1 MSAQPITPFR
11 LDPSTTSPD
20 ATVSDGMGGGAGRG
34 GADNPTHGP
43 LVVVQQPRSV
53 SPPRPAPSRS
63 QTNSDNSLRNGYAA
77 ISHSVSGETAA
88 IGLGFLVAGPAGAI
102 IGGAAL
108 PVLVAASMWRAR
120 RREHDENA
128 NSGTNEAGR
137 NDRSGSGRDRSGSG
151 SGGRSNSGGRGNGGG
166 SGGGRHRSPNGSGG
180 GGRHKTPKGP
190 GAGKGNGS
198 GSGLGGGKDRKPKVK
213 DPVADKLNKFGKGL
227 ADKLKPNKADK
238 DKSPK
243 NGKHDGKGSAGADP
257 TGKGGSGKGQASK
270 AKNDKGP
277 RGSWTT
283 SPDGLDPKKPN
294 GKKDRRRKDRKDK
307 DGDASSSTAREGL
320 DPKSP
325 RSPKSGGGN
334 GLPAKPGYAPDEYVD
349 AELVD
354 DDLPPEPD
362 GAPAD
367 VIDGEVI
374 DEDRIALVRARREKA
389 ARRAAI
395 RVGKKA
401 AADAARDGDIGYAR
415 KVQADRIRT
424 ENQWIDLEL
433 HREDQLLAL
442 AASTEQRRSTPVTY
456 PVATTQPAG
465 TRTAGVAVA
474 RQIDMRAST
483 AYKLLLAMAEQLAN
497 GLHNDADADM
507 ADHVVELVGIPALCR
522 NLSLAVR
529 EAAAALQKTAPLH
542 PSVVKHLNNAAVSA
556 LTAARMADTIIVVF
570 VQAHREDIYRVMEP
584 RLGEERWNIRNAA
597 GTLDAAKMRAAIMSS
612 GQKRLA
618 LPAGSSGTTSSGSGK
633 VVPASHDST
642 KRLVNLMKG
651 FDRGHMVLCLSE
663 VAGAAGGVEVV
674 ADAVTKL
681 YRRMAKTWPTED
693 VVDDTVRATASK
705 VKNVAAELRKA
716 IKAAQRAH
724 QRELKLNAK
733 PRKGALA
740 ERKWDVAG
748 RKGN

>member
-1 MSAQPITPFR
+1 
-11 LDPSTTSPD
+11 
-20 ATVSDGMGGGAGRG
+20 
-34 GADNPTHGP
+34 
-43 LVVVQQPRSV
+43 
-53 SPPRPAPSRS
+53 
-63 QTNSDNSLRNGYAA
+63 
-77 ISHSVSGETAA
+77 
-88 IGLGFLVAGPAGAI
+88 
-102 IGGAAL
+102 
-108 PVLVAASMWRAR
+108 R
-120 RREHDENA
+120 R
-128 NSGTNEAGR
+128 
-137 NDRSGSGRDRSGSG
+137 
-151 SGGRSNSGGRGNGGG
+151 
-166 SGGGRHRSPNGSGG
+166 RSPNGAGG

-190 GAGKGNGS
+190 GASNQNGTS
-198 GSGLGGGKDRKPKVK
+198 LGGGKNRKPKVK
-213 DPVADKLNKFGKGL
+213 DPVADKLNKLGKGL

-238 DKSPK
+238 DKAPK
-243 NGKHDGKGSAGADP
+243 NGKHDSKKPGGTDPKGKDGSRKDKAD
-257 TGKGGSGKGQASK
+257 K
-270 AKNDKGP
+270 AKKDKSASDP
-277 RGSWTT
+277 WTS
-283 SPDGLDPKKPN
+283 SPDGLDPKKPKD
-294 GKKDRRRKDRKDK
+294 KKDRRSKDRKDK
-307 DGDASSSTAREGL
+307 RDDASNATARDGL
-320 DPKSP
+320 DPKDPKGP
-325 RSPKSGGGN
+325 RGPRGGG
-334 GLPAKPGYAPDEYVD
+334 GDDLPPKPDFDPDEYVD

-354 DDLPPEPD
+354 DDLPTRPD
-362 GAPAD
+362 GAPGK
-367 VIDGEVI
+367 VIDGDVI

-401 AADAARDGDIGYAR
+401 AADAARDGTAGDPH
-415 KVQADRIRT
+415 KVKLERIRT

-442 AASTEQRRSTPVTY
+442 AAGTEQRRSTPVTY

-483 AYKLLLAMAEQLAN
+483 AYKLLVAMAEQLAN

-507 ADHVVELVGIPALCR
+507 ADHVVELAGIPAMCR

-584 RLGEERWNIRNAA
+584 RIGEERWNIRNAA
-597 GTLDAAKMRAAIMSS
+597 GTLDAAKLRAAIMSS

-618 LPAGSSGTTSSGSGK
+618 LPAGSTQSGTASGSGK

-705 VKNVAAELRKA
+705 VKNVAVELRKA

-733 PRKGALA
+733 PRKGANA
-740 ERKWDVAG
+740 EKKWDVVG
-748 RKGN
+748 RPGQS